1 MLLSHDHLINFILC
15 SWININI
22 KVHHCLNSTH
32 QQIPISSSGCTLAQ
46 ITQKSL
52 HKNGTKKSSSS
63 FTSFPNFDFKKMRKA
78 VDVPLKFERVVSKI
92 FETWELGLQTGH
104 FRETAHCPM

>member
-1 MLLSHDHLINFILC
+1 MLLFHNHLLNFISC

-22 KVHHCLNSTH
+22 EVHHCLDSTH

-63 FTSFPNFDFKKMRKA
+63 FKLFPNFDFQKTRKA
-78 VDVPLKFERVVSKI
+78 VEVTLKLERVVSKI
-92 FETWELGLQTGH
+92 FKTWALGLQTGH
-104 FRETAHCPM
+104 FRETEHRLM